1 MSPSEFQPN
10 GDGQVP
16 RMVGAVGLNAVIEV
30 VSHAWLSKDADVGRE
45 IVLNT
50 QTSIHRPL
58 YGNAQVLLT

>member
-30 VSHAWLSKDADVGRE
+30 VGHAWLGEDADVGRNV
-45 IVLNT
+45 VLNP
-50 QTSIHRPL
+50 QTSIYRPL
-58 YGNAQVLLT
+58 DGNAQVLLT